1 MNSLSRN
8 TTRLQQTK
16 WTTNTHV
23 QVPSAHRE
31 GAELSCKPEARAA
44 LVDPDPV
51 GQVKSLVKSLVN
63 HWLNEP
69 LVKLLVTGNWIPK
82 ASALETASGLLLE
95 VAAGR
100 IGRSTGALGVR
111 GTKKQ
116 HSGLGAGHCK
126 ILGVLN
132 LQNLLHYSR
141 I

>member
-31 GAELSCKPEARAA
+31 GAELSCKPEAGAA

-69 LVKLLVTGNWIPK
+69 LVNLLVKLIPK

-95 VAAGR
+95 VAAG
-100 IGRSTGALGVR
+100 IVGRGAGALGAM

-116 HSGLGAGHCK
+116 CPGLGMGHCK